1 MTVEA
6 MSQNRKNRDTVSY
19 HRTRM
24 QKELVLRQLKDRGC
38 RITKQRQMLLDIILE
53 EDCACC
59 KEIYY
64 KALEQEPGIGAA
76 TVYRMVNLLEEIGAI
91 SRKNMYKI
99 SCSMACGRENA
110 CTIELDDK
118 TVYHLNARDW
128 YEVIQQGLKSCGYLQ
143 KQKISSVLVEPCD
156 FCE

>member
-76 TVYRMVNLLEEIGAI
+76 TVYRMVNTLEEIGVI
-91 SRKNMYKI
+91 SRKNMYKFTG
-99 SCSMACGRENA
+99 SDGDEELECVPCCRM
-110 CTIELDDK
+110 ELDDG
-118 TVYHLNARDW
+118 TVLQLSDRKFRQ
-128 YEVIQQGLKSCGYLQ
+128 VLTCGL
-143 KQKISSVLVEPCD
+143 
-156 FCE
+156 